1 MAGEPPPEFVGLL
14 IALQFCKQVKVF
26 GYEPP
31 KSLENESG
39 LSGIW
44 DKDAAEAEQAAAE
57 GPDAEKEL
65 SLQKAQQ
72 NRDLP
77 YFRVYKGPDEI
88 YDLHAGSESKAE
100 ERMEAGISSTH
111 IESAI
116 IPGALK
122 MAMDIRYDDLGPS
135 KARKIGQISP
145 VSSVGR
151 AQDSHIE
158 YRRI

>member
-1 MAGEPPPEFVGLL
+1 M
-14 IALQFCKQVKVF
+14 
-26 GYEPP
+26 
-31 KSLENESG
+31 
-39 LSGIW
+39 
-44 DKDAAEAEQAAAE
+44 EAEQAAAE

-100 ERMEAGISSTH
+100 ERMEAGIPSTH

-116 IPGALK
+116 MRL
-122 MAMDIRYDDLGPS
+122 LELNN
-135 KARKIGQISP
+135 
-145 VSSVGR
+145 VV
-151 AQDSHIE
+151 E
-158 YRRI
+158 FVW